1 MKPVP
6 ILSLA
11 DYQILRELSKNS
23 INVSNAKELT
33 QLSGELD
40 RAIIVKEG
48 LPENNVV
55 QINSF
60 LEIEDVKAQ
69 KRMKIQIVLPSLAN
83 IKEAK
88 VSVLAPLS
96 IALIGFKEN
105 DEVEWDLPAG
115 IKTLRIIAVTNSV
128 TSN

>member
-115 IKTLRIIAVTNSV
+115 MKTLRIIAVTNSIA
-128 TSN
+128 NN

>member
-128 TSN
+128 ANN

>member
-115 IKTLRIIAVTNSV
+115 MKTLRIIAVTNSV
-128 TSN
+128 ANN

>member
-69 KRMKIQIVLPSLAN
+69 KKMKIQIVLPSLAN

-115 IKTLRIIAVTNSV
+115 MKTLRIIAVTNSAA
-128 TSN
+128 NN